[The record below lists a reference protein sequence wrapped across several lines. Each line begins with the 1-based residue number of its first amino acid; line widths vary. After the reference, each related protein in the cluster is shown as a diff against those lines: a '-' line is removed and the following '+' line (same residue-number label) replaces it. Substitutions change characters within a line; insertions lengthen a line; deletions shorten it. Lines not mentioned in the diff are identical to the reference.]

1 MAQTYA
7 TALAEIKPPAVVVP
21 SAEGSPVKKIDA
33 ANLRQLGQN
42 LNHLFMQYVSD
53 RRIAELRWLR
63 NQRQYLGIY
72 DPEIE
77 KELSVN
83 RSKAYPRI
91 TRVKCISVLS
101 RLMNLMFPG
110 NERNWELSADPDADI
125 SLDEVKQALQEAK
138 QRDEDAGTQ
147 PKLDVEYA
155 QNAIKEFM
163 AGRVGQLERLI
174 DDQLQELGGHQ
185 SKDYISLNRDV
196 IRSGILYGLGVLKGP
211 MVREGRAVVWDE
223 VDGVPYPRSKKVYKP
238 HFEFLP
244 VWDFYPDLSAKT
256 FASMDGHF
264 TRTVMSRA
272 QVRKLMDRVDYFPD
286 QIRTF
291 LQRNPQG
298 NYRAQPF
305 ETELRAM
312 GVKVNVNEMKSETM
326 KYEMITWHG
335 AVSGE
340 YLRLAGC
347 DVPDDKLADDLDAEI
362 GMLDGNVIRA
372 TINPWRM
379 LDADVKTTHV
389 FLFDE
394 DDTSPI
400 GFGLPNAIRDSQMAI
415 SAATRMLLDNASVG
429 CGPQLELNTDLLRQ
443 DQDLT
448 STSAYK
454 VWYREGSDATAQ
466 FPAVRN
472 VGIDSH
478 LPELTKIIELF
489 MKFADAETFVGPM
502 TGGDMA
508 NSPSE
513 PMRTAAG
520 ASMLRGDAALP
531 FKDIVRAF
539 DAFTQSVIESVVQFN
554 KKLNVAQTPEGD
566 YDVIARGATSLIAK
580 EMRCIQADQLTA
592 TLKPEEMIHIDA
604 RKLIEVRIKSRDMGD
619 VLVSKEEAVRRQAQQ
634 DQQAQQQQ
642 DQRQQVQEAT
652 VRKLLSDA
660 FKNISQGQKNT
671 ATADAAT
678 VKAVLDLLEKGL
690 NNVNLNPQG
699 QVGADPAAPT
709 AQANNGGGMGSP
721 APGDMPGGQQG

>member
-415 SAATRMLLDNASVG
+415 SAATRMLLDNASVV

>member
-272 QVRKLMDRVDYFPD
+272 QVRKLMDRADYFPD